1 MATTDTKPLGRPPT
15 GKVHLRRPRSIPG
28 NLIEFQP
35 DAVEIEKR
43 SVPGG
48 ARWTLYTVVAL
59 IAATIAWACWAQVDK
74 IVVAQGKLVATEPPV
89 VIQPLSAAPI
99 REILVRFG
107 DTVYPNDVLA
117 TFDRTFSEA
126 DVAIYR
132 AKVDSLTASLAR
144 LTAER
149 DGLEFKL
156 GPTQISDDWR
166 SQLRAF
172 SDRKLEHAAKLASF
186 VAEHGKLDAQQSAN
200 EEKIITVLAELDVR
214 KKLYEKQLNLREKN
228 VISEVELWSAVVELR
243 RTEQSLAE
251 ANSQKVQ
258 LQQDL
263 ELNAKRREEY
273 VAHRNAEISQEY
285 AKVQT
290 ELSQANE
297 ELNKATRMNEYVD
310 LRVPADL
317 PHPAYF
323 VMEVAERSA
332 GSVPQSSESLFKLVP
347 LEVGVQG
354 LVAEF
359 DIEARDIGQIR
370 IDDTARIKLEAFPY
384 QKHGTLEGKVGTISE
399 GTFAHGEGPTSKIM
413 YKARASLGSADRLKN
428 MPEPYRLLPG
438 STVTVEI
445 VVGKRRVIE
454 YFLYPLIRTMDSAT
468 REP

>member
-1 MATTDTKPLGRPPT
+1 MATTDSNTIGRPPP
-15 GKVHLRRPRSIPG
+15 GKVQLRRPRAIPS
-28 NLIEFQP
+28 NLVEFQP

-59 IAATIAWACWAQVDK
+59 IAAAIGWACWAQVDK
-74 IVVAQGKLVATEPPV
+74 IVIAQGQLVATEPPI

-107 DTVYPNDVLA
+107 DVVYPNDILA

-132 AKVDSLTASLAR
+132 AKVDSLTAALAR

-149 DGLEFKL
+149 DGLEFQL
-156 GPTQISDDWR
+156 TPTQISDNWR
-166 SQLRAF
+166 SQRRAF

-186 VAEHGKLDAQQSAN
+186 VAEQGKLEAQQGAN
-200 EEKIITVLAELDVR
+200 DEKIVTIQGELDVR
-214 KKLYEKQLNLREKN
+214 QRLHEKLLNLRAKD
-228 VISEVELWSAVVELR
+228 VTSEVELMSAAVELR

-251 ANSQKVQ
+251 AGSQKVQ
-258 LQQDL
+258 LHQDL
-263 ELNAKRREEY
+263 ELNAKRRDEY
-273 VAHRNAEISQEY
+273 IAHRNAEISQEY

-290 ELSQANE
+290 ELSQATE
-297 ELNKATRMNEYVD
+297 ELNKANRINEYVD

-323 VMEVAERSA
+323 VLEVAERSA

-347 LEVGVQG
+347 LDVAVNG

-359 DIEARDIGQIR
+359 DVESRDIGLIR
-370 IDDTARIKLEAFPY
+370 QGDTARIKLDSFPY
-384 QKHGTLEGKVGTISE
+384 QKHGTLEGKVRTISE
-399 GTFAHGEGPTSKIM
+399 GTFVRGEGPSSKIM

-438 STVTVEI
+438 MTVAVEI

-454 YFLYPLIRTMDSAT
+454 YFLYPLIRNLDSAT